1 MASTVQQSEM
11 SAGEVVLGLL
21 VERPDTCY
29 QLDKRMAERLGSAEF
44 SRGAAAGAI
53 KRLQER
59 DLVRPA
65 EREERTSLQLVDGRR
80 KTVYEPT
87 PAGVEHFRRWLRAS
101 TQTPPVREELHAKIA
116 LWGSEDLS
124 RLIEIVHEA
133 EMSCTQRLQELSRR
147 MRLEREAADPAE
159 WAQTM
164 QLLVMT
170 GEVTWWD
177 ARIKWLQ
184 DVRVYL
190 ERQYERQRN
199 LGDTGHGQTHQ
210 RSLGGT
216 RRGRQEEH
224 QRSLGGMGRGQA
236 PTR

>member
-29 QLDKRMAERLGSAEF
+29 RLDKRMAERLGSAQF
-44 SRGAAAGAI
+44 SRGAAAGAV

-59 DLVRPA
+59 NLVRPS
-65 EREERTSLQLVDGRR
+65 EREERADLQVVDGRR

-124 RLIEIVHEA
+124 RLIEIVREA
-133 EMSCTQRLQELSRR
+133 ELGCTQQLQELNRR
-147 MRLEREAADPAE
+147 TRLEREAEDEAE
-159 WAQTM
+159 WARTM
-164 QLLVMT
+164 QLIVIT
-170 GEVTWWD
+170 GELTWWD

-184 DVRVYL
+184 NVRRYL
-190 ERQYERQRN
+190 ESE
-199 LGDTGHGQTHQ
+199 
-210 RSLGGT
+210 
-216 RRGRQEEH
+216 RGRKQIVSGSGP
-224 QRSLGGMGRGQA
+224 RQA
-236 PTR
+236 PPR

>member
-44 SRGAAAGAI
+44 SRGTAAGAV
-53 KRLQER
+53 KRLLER
-59 DLVRPA
+59 DLVRRS
-65 EREERTSLQLVDGRR
+65 EREERTADRRATVSPIGQRVVDGRR

-116 LWGSEDLS
+116 LWGSEDIS
-124 RLIEIVHEA
+124 RLIEIVREA
-133 EMSCTQRLQELSRR
+133 EMGCAQQLQELSRR
-147 MRLEREAADPAE
+147 TRLEREAADADE
-159 WAQTM
+159 WARTM
-164 QLLVMT
+164 RLIAMN
-170 GEVTWWD
+170 GEVLWWD

-184 DVRVYL
+184 DVRLYL
-190 ERQYERQRN
+190 EKQRERQRDPAG
-199 LGDTGHGQTHQ
+199 L
-210 RSLGGT
+210 
-216 RRGRQEEH
+216 
-224 QRSLGGMGRGQA
+224 GRGWA
-236 PTR
+236 PAR

>member
-199 LGDTGHGQTHQ
+199 PDGTGRGQAHQ

-216 RRGRQEEH
+216 GRGQEEH
-224 QRSLGGMGRGQA
+224 QRNLGGMGRGQA